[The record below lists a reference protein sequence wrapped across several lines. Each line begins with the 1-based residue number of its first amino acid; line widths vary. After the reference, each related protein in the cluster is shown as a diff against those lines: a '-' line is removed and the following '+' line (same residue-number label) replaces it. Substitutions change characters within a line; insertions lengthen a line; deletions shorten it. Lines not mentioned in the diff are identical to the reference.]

1 MAASGRLMVANMGY
15 PALLVG
21 GCDGRVGGGGVIL
34 GPCLPAPWLTGMLV
48 PSGVSGWVL
57 LGSLGLPVLGASRL
71 PEAALDSGL
80 SFLLIPTWAQ
90 APEEVVG
97 LPVVSATVLGVEL
110 ALLTQREQAFLA
122 FLDLLT
128 ASAIILS

>member
-1 MAASGRLMVANMGY
+1 MFVPVCVEGACYPAAGADHYGSMFISVLEVSMGY

-21 GCDGRVGGGGVIL
+21 GCEGRVGGGGVIL
-34 GPCLPAPWLTGMLV
+34 GPCLPAPRLTGMLV

-97 LPVVSATVLGVEL
+97 LPVVSV
-110 ALLTQREQAFLA
+110 R
-122 FLDLLT
+122 
-128 ASAIILS
+128 ASNSPM